1 MQSKIKNMKFINNI
15 MKSTLLLLVLAT
27 FNVNAQPKKQK
38 LDGVVAVV
46 GDFVIL
52 DSDIDLLFI
61 EYKRSTSSNDISR
74 CELLG
79 SLLENKLYAH
89 HAIQDSIPVSEDEIR
104 GFMNEQIGVMLDQFG
119 TMDKVVKAYN
129 KKNEEDFKEFFYEIV
144 RNNKLTKAM
153 QDKVV
158 GDVEIT
164 PDEVRTYFNQIPKE
178 DRPVIGTE
186 VEIAQLVIKPKA
198 SEEEKQKVI
207 DKLKQIKKDVL
218 ENGMSFK
225 TRAVLYTEDKASS
238 PNGGYYKIN
247 RKTGFVK
254 EFKDVA
260 FSLQEGE
267 ISEPF
272 ETVYGYHIIYLEKI
286 LGQEIELRHIL
297 LSPKVSPE
305 ALAEAKK
312 KIEEIKSKIEKK
324 ELSFSDAAKQFSDQK
339 ETRNSGGILMNPTTF
354 EPNFE
359 LTKMDPSLYN
369 VVSSLKEG
377 EISRIILDEEPGEGQ
392 FFKIIT
398 VNEKK
403 EEHIA
408 DFAKDFL
415 KIKEVALK
423 DKQIK
428 TIAQWTN
435 EKLGKT
441 YIKLNGEYRDCKFE
455 NDWLKKEVK

>member
-1 MQSKIKNMKFINNI
+1 

-38 LDGVVAVV
+38 VDGVVAVV

-377 EISRIILDEEPGEGQ
+377 EISRI
-392 FFKIIT
+392 KIGRAH
-398 VNEKK
+398 V
-403 EEHIA
+403 
-408 DFAKDFL
+408 
-415 KIKEVALK
+415 
-423 DKQIK
+423 
-428 TIAQWTN
+428 
-435 EKLGKT
+435 
-441 YIKLNGEYRDCKFE
+441 
-455 NDWLKKEVK
+455 

>member
-1 MQSKIKNMKFINNI
+1 MQSKIKNMRFINNKL
-15 MKSTLLLLVLAT
+15 KSALLLLLIAT
-27 FNVNAQPKKQK
+27 FSIQAQPKKQK
-38 LDGVVAVV
+38 VDGVAAVV
-46 GDFVIL
+46 GDFVVL

-61 EYKRSTSSNDISR
+61 EYKRSTSSTDITR

-79 SLLENKLYAH
+79 KLLEDKMFAH

-129 KKNEEDFKEFFYEIV
+129 KKSEEDFRDFFYEIV

-153 QDKVV
+153 QDKIV

-178 DRPVIGTE
+178 ERPMIGTE
-186 VEIAQLVIKPKA
+186 VEIAQLVIKPRA

-260 FSLQEGE
+260 FSLEEGE

-286 LGQEIELRHIL
+286 LGQEVELRHIL
-297 LSPKVSPE
+297 MSPKVSPE

-312 KIEEIKSKIEKK
+312 KIEDIKAKIESK
-324 ELSFSDAAKQFSDQK
+324 ELTFSEAAKQFSDQK
-339 ETRNSGGILMNPTTF
+339 ETRNSGGILMNPKTF
-354 EPNFE
+354 EPSFE

-369 VVSSLKEG
+369 IVSSLKEG
-377 EISRIILDEEPGEGQ
+377 EISRVILDEEQGEGQ
-392 FFKIIT
+392 FYKIIS
-398 VNEKK
+398 VNEKR
-403 EEHIA
+403 EEHVA

-428 TIAQWTN
+428 TIEDWTN
-435 EKLGKT
+435 EKLEKT
-441 YIKLNGEYRDCKFE
+441 FVKINGEYRDCDFVI
-455 NDWLKKEVK
+455 DWLKK

>member
-1 MQSKIKNMKFINNI
+1 MQSKIKNMRFINNKL
-15 MKSTLLLLVLAT
+15 KSALLLLLIAT
-27 FNVNAQPKKQK
+27 FSIQAQPKKQK
-38 LDGVVAVV
+38 VDGVAAVV
-46 GDFVIL
+46 GDFVVL

-61 EYKRSTSSNDISR
+61 EYKRSTSITR

-79 SLLENKLYAH
+79 KLLEDKMFAH

-129 KKNEEDFKEFFYEIV
+129 KKSEEDFRDFFYEIV

-153 QDKVV
+153 QDKIV

-178 DRPVIGTE
+178 ERPMIGTE
-186 VEIAQLVIKPKA
+186 VEIAQLVIKPRA

-260 FSLQEGE
+260 FSLEEGE

-286 LGQEIELRHIL
+286 LGQEVELRHIL
-297 LSPKVSPE
+297 MSPKVSPE

-312 KIEEIKSKIEKK
+312 KIEDIKAKIESK
-324 ELSFSDAAKQFSDQK
+324 ELTFSEAAKQFSDQK
-339 ETRNSGGILMNPTTF
+339 ETRNSGGILMNPKTF
-354 EPNFE
+354 EPSFE

-369 VVSSLKEG
+369 IVSSLKEG
-377 EISRIILDEEPGEGQ
+377 EISRVILDEEQGEGQ
-392 FFKIIT
+392 FYKIIS
-398 VNEKK
+398 VNEKR
-403 EEHIA
+403 EEHVA

-428 TIAQWTN
+428 TIEDWTN
-435 EKLGKT
+435 EKLEKT
-441 YIKLNGEYRDCKFE
+441 FVKINGEYRDCDFVI
-455 NDWLKKEVK
+455 DWLKK

>member
-1 MQSKIKNMKFINNI
+1 MQSKIKNMRFINNKL
-15 MKSTLLLLVLAT
+15 KSALLLLLIAT
-27 FNVNAQPKKQK
+27 FSIQAQPQPKKQK
-38 LDGVVAVV
+38 VDGVAAVV
-46 GDFVIL
+46 GDFVVL

-61 EYKRSTSSNDISR
+61 EYKRSTSSTDITR

-79 SLLENKLYAH
+79 KLLEDKMFAH

-129 KKNEEDFKEFFYEIV
+129 KKSEDDFRDFFYEIV

-153 QDKVV
+153 QDKIV

-178 DRPVIGTE
+178 ERPMIGTE
-186 VEIAQLVIKPKA
+186 VEIAQLVIKPRA

-260 FSLQEGE
+260 FSLEEGE

-286 LGQEIELRHIL
+286 LGQEVELRHIL
-297 LSPKVSPE
+297 MSPKVSPE

-312 KIEEIKSKIEKK
+312 KIEDIKAKIESK
-324 ELSFSDAAKQFSDQK
+324 ELTFSEAAKQFSDQK
-339 ETRNSGGILMNPTTF
+339 ETRNSGGILMNPKTF
-354 EPNFE
+354 EPSFE

-369 VVSSLKEG
+369 IVSSLKEG
-377 EISRIILDEEPGEGQ
+377 EISRVILDEEQGEGQ
-392 FFKIIT
+392 FYKIIS
-398 VNEKK
+398 VNEKR
-403 EEHIA
+403 EEHVA

-428 TIAQWTN
+428 TIEDWTN
-435 EKLGKT
+435 EKLEKT
-441 YIKLNGEYRDCKFE
+441 FVKINGEYRDCDFVI
-455 NDWLKKEVK
+455 DWLKK

>member
-1 MQSKIKNMKFINNI
+1 MQSKIKNMRFINNKL
-15 MKSTLLLLVLAT
+15 KSALLLLLIAT
-27 FNVNAQPKKQK
+27 FSIQAQPKKQK
-38 LDGVVAVV
+38 VDGVAAVV
-46 GDFVIL
+46 GDFVVL

-61 EYKRSTSSNDISR
+61 EYKRSTSSTDITR

-79 SLLENKLYAH
+79 KLLEDKMFAH

-129 KKNEEDFKEFFYEIV
+129 KKSEEDFRDFFYEIV

-153 QDKVV
+153 QDKIV

-178 DRPVIGTE
+178 ERPMIGTE
-186 VEIAQLVIKPKA
+186 VEIAQLVIKPRA

-260 FSLQEGE
+260 FSLEEGE

-286 LGQEIELRHIL
+286 LGQEVELRHIL
-297 LSPKVSPE
+297 MSPKVSPE

-312 KIEEIKSKIEKK
+312 KIEDVKAKIESK
-324 ELSFSDAAKQFSDQK
+324 ELTFSEAAKQFSDQK
-339 ETRNSGGILMNPTTF
+339 ETRNSGGILMNPKTF
-354 EPNFE
+354 EPSFE

-369 VVSSLKEG
+369 IVSSLKEG
-377 EISRIILDEEPGEGQ
+377 EISRVILDEEQGEGQ
-392 FFKIIT
+392 FYKIIS
-398 VNEKK
+398 VNEKR
-403 EEHIA
+403 EEHVA

-428 TIAQWTN
+428 TIEDWTN
-435 EKLGKT
+435 EKLEKT
-441 YIKLNGEYRDCKFE
+441 FVKINGEYRDCDFVI
-455 NDWLKKEVK
+455 DWLKK

>member
-1 MQSKIKNMKFINNI
+1 MRFINNKL
-15 MKSTLLLLVLAT
+15 KSALLLLLITT
-27 FNVNAQPKKQK
+27 FSIQAQPKKQK
-38 LDGVVAVV
+38 VDGVAAVV
-46 GDFVIL
+46 GDFVVL

-61 EYKRSTSSNDISR
+61 EYKRSTSSTDITR

-79 SLLENKLYAH
+79 KLLEDKMFAH

-129 KKNEEDFKEFFYEIV
+129 KKSEDDFRDFFFEIV

-153 QDKVV
+153 QDKIV

-178 DRPVIGTE
+178 ERPMIGTE
-186 VEIAQLVIKPKA
+186 VEIAQLVIKPRA

-260 FSLQEGE
+260 FSLEEGE

-286 LGQEIELRHIL
+286 LGQEVELRHIL
-297 LSPKVSPE
+297 MSPKVSPE

-312 KIEEIKSKIEKK
+312 KIEDIKAKIESK
-324 ELSFSDAAKQFSDQK
+324 ELTFSEAAKQFSDQK
-339 ETRNSGGILMNPTTF
+339 ETRNSGGILMNPKTF
-354 EPNFE
+354 EPSFE

-369 VVSSLKEG
+369 IVSSLKEG
-377 EISRIILDEEPGEGQ
+377 EISRVILDEEQGEGQ
-392 FFKIIT
+392 FYKIIS
-398 VNEKK
+398 VNEKR
-403 EEHIA
+403 EEHVA

-428 TIAQWTN
+428 TIEDWTN
-435 EKLGKT
+435 EKLEKT
-441 YIKLNGEYRDCKFE
+441 FVKINGEYRDCDFVI
-455 NDWLKKEVK
+455 DWLKK

>member
-1 MQSKIKNMKFINNI
+1 MQSKIKNMRFINNKL
-15 MKSTLLLLVLAT
+15 KSALLLLLITT
-27 FNVNAQPKKQK
+27 FSIQAQPKKQK
-38 LDGVVAVV
+38 VDGVAAVV
-46 GDFVIL
+46 GDFVVL

-61 EYKRSTSSNDISR
+61 EYKRSTSSTDITR

-79 SLLENKLYAH
+79 KLLEDKMFAH

-129 KKNEEDFKEFFYEIV
+129 KKSEDDFRDFFFEIV

-153 QDKVV
+153 QDKIV

-178 DRPVIGTE
+178 ERPMIGTE
-186 VEIAQLVIKPKA
+186 VEIAQLVIKPRA

-260 FSLQEGE
+260 FSLEEGE

-286 LGQEIELRHIL
+286 LGQEVELRHIL
-297 LSPKVSPE
+297 MSPKVSPE

-312 KIEEIKSKIEKK
+312 KIEDIKAKIESK
-324 ELSFSDAAKQFSDQK
+324 ELTFSEAAKQFSDQK
-339 ETRNSGGILMNPTTF
+339 ETRNSGGILMNPKTF
-354 EPNFE
+354 EPSFE

-369 VVSSLKEG
+369 IVSSLKEG
-377 EISRIILDEEPGEGQ
+377 EISRVILDEEQGEGQ
-392 FFKIIT
+392 FYKIIS
-398 VNEKK
+398 VNEKR
-403 EEHIA
+403 EEHVA

-428 TIAQWTN
+428 TIEDWTN
-435 EKLGKT
+435 EKLEKT
-441 YIKLNGEYRDCKFE
+441 FVKINGEYRDCDFVI
-455 NDWLKKEVK
+455 DWLKK